1 MAKPG
6 RKKTKKGAGRPKI
19 IIDWTEFKKLCQM
32 QCTLEEIAYWFRCSE
47 DTIERRCKEE
57 KKYLFAEFY
66 KKNSA
71 RGKISIRR
79 AQFVSAKDGN
89 VTMLIWMG
97 KQYLNQKDKH
107 ETAVELTGKDG
118 GPVKSENKTIM
129 TTQEI
134 EDELK
139 KRGLPVP
146 EIGGEDL

>member
-1 MAKPG
+1 MKAK
-6 RKKTKKGAGRPKI
+6 KKRNPKGTNPVGRPRKVLTEELKKSI
-19 IIDWTEFKKLCQM
+19 ILGLSLG
-32 QCTLEEIAYWFRCSE
+32 CTV
-47 DTIERRCKEE
+47 
-57 KKYLFAEFY
+57 AE
-66 KKNSA
+66 
-71 RGKISIRR
+71 
-79 AQFVSAKDGN
+79 VSASTDVSVSVLYANFRKVIKTGN
-89 VTMLIWMG
+89 DSFKCNLKKAQAKRAFGGSDTMLIWLG